1 MQSRVIKHTESQL
14 VLDFEPGL
22 ADRFSNARE
31 CVAQGVYQRGLK
43 RVAADL
49 DQAPG
54 NLSVQLSDD
63 PTRHFSLDSFEL
75 YLEKTGDMTPLY
87 FLVEKFLGDKRN
99 GKQAALEQLQA
110 YGPQFVELLKQAGLT
125 A

>member
-1 MQSRVIKHTESQL
+1 MKSGVIKKNESQL
-14 VLDFEPGL
+14 VLDFESGL
-22 ADRFSNARE
+22 TERYASARE

-43 RVAADL
+43 RVAGDL

-75 YLEKTGDMTPLY
+75 YLEKTKDMTPLY
-87 FLVEKFLGDKRN
+87 YLVERFLGE
-99 GKQAALEQLQA
+99 KQKPAQDELQQQLEALAMQILNRRQVA
-110 YGPQFVELLKQAGLT
+110 
-125 A
+125 

>member
-1 MQSRVIKHTESQL
+1 MKSARITASENQL

-22 ADRFSNARE
+22 VERFNCARE

-43 RVAADL
+43 KVAGDL
-49 DQAPG
+49 DLAPG

-63 PTRHFSLDSFEL
+63 PVRHFSLDAFEK
-75 YLEKTGDMTPLY
+75 YLEKTGDLMPLY
-87 FLVEKFLGDKRN
+87 FLIEKFLGDKRN
-99 GKQAALEQLQA
+99 NKQAALEQLQA
-110 YGPQFVELLKQAGLT
+110 FGPQLVELMKQAGLT